1 MILTSELLDLKRRCI
16 RWAADNA
23 VALRAADPVLPA
35 QFHGR
40 DADNVR
46 PFAAIAD
53 LVGGDWPEKIRAAA
67 AKLIA
72 PDAGDTLAITLLA
85 DLRKLFADRG
95 VDRLTS
101 ADIIEALVAL
111 EDRPW
116 AEIRKGDRP
125 LTVNGLA
132 KLLENFKIKPGAH
145 RFGMRT
151 LQGYELQQFSEAFDR
166 YLPAPLSQSA
176 TPQQINNGA
185 ASEEFQS
192 TTLANDVAPQK
203 PLKPKQDAECCG
215 VVVQEPTPSAADQ
228 PAFDDLLAVDAE
240 IVAQADPEAF

>member
-1 MILTSELLDLKRRCI
+1 MIRASELLELKRRCI
-16 RWAADNA
+16 RWAADNSA
-23 VALRAADPVLPA
+23 ALRTADPVLPA
-35 QFHGR
+35 QVHGR

-72 PDAGDTLAITLLA
+72 PDAGDTLAITILV

-101 ADIIEALVAL
+101 AEIIEVLVTL
-111 EDRPW
+111 EDKPW
-116 AEIRKGDRP
+116 AEIRGGRP

-132 KLLENFKIKPGAH
+132 KLLDNFKIKPRPH

-151 LQGYELQQFSEAFDR
+151 LQGYELSQFVEAFDR
-166 YLPAPLSQSA
+166 YLPDPGLQTA

-192 TTLANDVAPQK
+192 TTLANDVALQK
-203 PLKPKQDAECCG
+203 PMQPNDGVGCCG
-215 VVVQEPTPSAADQ
+215 VVAQEPTPSATDESALAALLPVDRELAD
-228 PAFDDLLAVDAE
+228 LE
-240 IVAQADPEAF
+240 TIE